1 MLSSARHAKPA
12 RPSNVTKQLNN
23 PTASQTATL
32 GFSHKPDR
40 RQFDTQS
47 PTCLRHAPGPFA
59 ARLVTSHLLPTLLT
73 TWEVGGKLSGKL
85 RGCAEGL
92 HGDRLRHYVNRV
104 CFGTILN
111 FPNLNTVRKTL
122 AATESYESCQNEG
135 SRCFCIRKLR
145 FRATSI
151 AASSFR
157 RLPIAASITVA
168 LIVLTQSPS
177 SASSEAA
184 YQVRPVDEPAAPL
197 RGPKMLPRRCDDCA
211 HGG

>member
-59 ARLVTSHLLPTLLT
+59 ARLVTYHLLPTLLT
-73 TWEVGGKLSGKL
+73 TWEVEWEVGGKLQ
-85 RGCAEGL
+85 GCAEGL

-122 AATESYESCQNEG
+122 AATESCKSCQ
-135 SRCFCIRKLR
+135 K
-145 FRATSI
+145 RAYSWQTRLGKIEIVPKRRLSMFLHTETSI
-151 AASSFR
+151 SCHVYSGKQ
-157 RLPIAASITVA
+157 L
-168 LIVLTQSPS
+168 
-177 SASSEAA
+177 
-184 YQVRPVDEPAAPL
+184 
-197 RGPKMLPRRCDDCA
+197 
-211 HGG
+211 